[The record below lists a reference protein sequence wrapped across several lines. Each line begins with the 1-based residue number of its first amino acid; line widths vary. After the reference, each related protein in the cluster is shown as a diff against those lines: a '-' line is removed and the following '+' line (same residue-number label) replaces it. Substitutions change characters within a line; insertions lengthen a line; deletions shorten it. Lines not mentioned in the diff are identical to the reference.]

1 MKCCFENTLHYSSPG
16 HGDWGVVRIG
26 MLAPQSIQLFVCPS
40 ACGRHGAIGAMM
52 HGLKERLHYL
62 YLSQSDIIDG
72 YDDLIPDAV
81 EQVLEESNPYPAV
94 IFIFVSCLDDL
105 IGTDHG
111 ALLEKLHV
119 RWPDIEFRA
128 CHMNPISLGSKTPP
142 PVSIQNNLYS
152 LLKKRDIKDGDLNS
166 IGNLEVIHPDC
177 ELYEFLSLFGVHK
190 LRHISQYQTL
200 ESYQEMAGSTANLT
214 LWPAGVQAS
223 EDLEK
228 RLNQPFLF
236 LPPTYDLEEIRGY
249 YGKIHDFLRE
259 HPFPGREEVPDLEEK
274 MEYLLNEAEEKAKK
288 SIERAKKAVGDLPV
302 IIDGSATIQP
312 FGLAEALLTYG
323 FHVVRVEAQECA
335 KFDRKHLEWLG
346 QNAPDVKMF
355 QPQHH
360 RAVLFD
366 RRMPDSLAIGMEGA
380 YLSGSRHVADLLA
393 DLGMFGYDGVCR
405 LMEMM
410 EQAALTETDL
420 KKQINDYGLVV

>member
-1 MKCCFENTLHYSSPG
+1 MNCCFENTLHYSSPG

-81 EQVLEESNPYPAV
+81 EQILEESDPRPAV
-94 IFIFVSCLDDL
+94 VFIFVSCLDDL
-105 IGTDHG
+105 IGTDHE
-111 ALLEKLHV
+111 ALLEKLYE

-152 LLKKRDIKDGDLNS
+152 LLKETDRKDGELNS
-166 IGNLEVIHPDC
+166 IGNLEMIHPDS
-177 ELYEFLSLFGVHK
+177 ELYTFLRLFGVHR

-200 ESYQEMAGSTANLT
+200 DGYQEMAASIANLT

-223 EDLEK
+223 GDLEK
-228 RLNQPFLF
+228 RFGQPFLF
-236 LPPTYDLEEIRGY
+236 LPPTYDLWEIRSY
-249 YGKIHDFLRE
+249 YGKIRDFLRAY
-259 HPFPGREEVPDLEEK
+259 PFFEREEVPDLEEK
-274 MEYLLNEAEEKAKK
+274 MECLLNKAEKKAEKA
-288 SIERAKKAVGDLPV
+288 IERAKKVVGDLPV

-312 FGLAEALLTYG
+312 FGLAKALLTYG
-323 FHVVRVEAQECA
+323 FHVVRVEVQECA
-335 KFDRKHLEWLG
+335 GFDREHLEWLE
-346 QNAPDVKMF
+346 QNAPDVRVF

-366 RRMPDSLAIGMEGA
+366 RQMPDSLSIGMEGA
-380 YLSGSRHVADLLA
+380 YLSDSRHVADLLG